1 MNSTT
6 SSQSVSHLG
15 KHRSS
20 KPTTINRRLGA
31 TENIYYF
38 LDQLYCLN
46 FIIFVEITG
55 SLQIDQINEALK
67 AVQAEQ
73 PLLRARIALIDGHY
87 WFKPVATKDFPLKA
101 QTGPLMGWRNQVAAQ
116 LDTPFV
122 DDAPLA
128 RFFWFDGHGK
138 KAVAAMA
145 FHHSIADGKS
155 GMDVFIEVLRRA
167 GGEDSPLRYRRA
179 HPSAQDLDLIK
190 SKTAWQSSLQRLKY
204 WLKQGRSVLKFPKQ
218 LPGFDMSIKA
228 ERDIKIIPFQVSA
241 TSSAALLDAC
251 RAHGT
256 TVHGALGAAQI
267 LALNDEFDTAEDRY
281 LALNSLADLR
291 GVLKGD
297 LTEFDL
303 GLYIATLT
311 TVHEVAAEPD
321 FWALA
326 IDIRSQLQSILQSG
340 DADLVHSIYRDDT
353 LFPRNE
359 TGARMVHAMVAL
371 APPSSMLT
379 NIGKVDK
386 LTLANGTSVDSVAFA
401 VTGPTLHPI
410 CITATSYADR
420 MYMNLVYDVLK
431 LSESQAR
438 RIAKSVRRYLKI
450 AAGT

>member
-6 SSQSVSHLG
+6 SSRSVRHIA
-15 KHRSS
+15 KHRSN
-20 KPTTINRRLGA
+20 KPLTINRRLGA

-46 FIIFVEITG
+46 FILFVEITG
-55 SLQIDQINEALK
+55 SLHIDQINGALK

-73 PLLRARIALIDGHY
+73 PLLRARFELIDGRY
-87 WFKPVATKDFPLKA
+87 WFKPVAAEDFPLKA
-101 QTGPLMGWRNQVAAQ
+101 QTGPLKGWRTQVAAQ
-116 LDTPFV
+116 LDTRFN

-128 RFFWFDGHGK
+128 RFFWFGGEGK
-138 KAVAAMA
+138 KAVAAMV

-155 GMDVFIEVLRRA
+155 GTNVLLEVLRRA
-167 GGEDSPLRYRRA
+167 GGEDIPLHYRRA

-190 SKTAWQSSLQRLKY
+190 SKTPWLGSLQRLRY
-204 WLKQGRSVLKFPKQ
+204 WLKQGQSVLKFPRQ
-218 LPGFDMSIKA
+218 LPGFDMAIKPA
-228 ERDIKIIPFQVSA
+228 RDIRIIAFQVFA
-241 TSSAALLDAC
+241 AASAALLDAC

-291 GVLKGD
+291 GVLKGE

-326 IDIRSQLQSILQSG
+326 IDIRSQLKGILQSG

-353 LFPRNE
+353 LFPRNK
-359 TGARMVHAMVAL
+359 TGARMVHAIVAL

-386 LTLANGTSVDSVAFA
+386 LTLANGASVDSVAFA

-420 MYMNLVYDVLK
+420 MYMNLVYDALK
-431 LSESQAR
+431 LSESQAQR
-438 RIAKSVRRYLKI
+438 VAKSVRRYLEL
-450 AAGT
+450 AARG